1 MWLQNKSIDASSGG
15 FAILCRMKPKKLSL
29 PKTIV
34 AAAAVALV
42 AGCAMFGVSHH
53 RATSVMQYLY
63 PKQSEHV
70 DTPTVPV
77 LSLPLK
83 VGIAFV
89 PDEQS
94 ETRGNIYIPTENAQ
108 FSEKQ
113 KMALMKEV
121 GDNFKKLPFVQSI
134 ESIPSAYVTPRGSFA
149 NLDQLR
155 SMFGVDEIVLL
166 SYDQVQ
172 FTDEGMLSM
181 TYWTVVGAYVIQGE
195 KNDTKTMMDA
205 VVYDI
210 ASRKLLFRA
219 PGISQIK
226 ASATP
231 VNLSEQ
237 LRTDSELGFNQ
248 AATNLVSNL
257 QEQLNLFKE
266 RVKSSPEEFKVV
278 AKPGYKGAASVG
290 GLDLILVAGMGA
302 FLLWSR
308 KARSV

>member
-1 MWLQNKSIDASSGG
+1 
-15 FAILCRMKPKKLSL
+15 MKLKNLSFPKI
-29 PKTIV
+29 IV
-34 AAAAVALV
+34 AAASVALV

-63 PKQSEHV
+63 PNQSEHV

-89 PDEQS
+89 PEEQS
-94 ETRGNIYIPTENAQ
+94 QTRGNVFIPMEDAQ

-113 KMALMKEV
+113 KMALMKAV
-121 GDNFKKLPFVQSI
+121 SDNFKKLPFVQSI
-134 ESIPSAYVTPRGSFA
+134 ELIPSAYVTPRGSFA

-155 SMFGVDEIVLL
+155 SMFGVDVIVLL

-237 LRTDSELGFNQ
+237 LRIDSERGFNQ
-248 AATNLVSNL
+248 ATTNLVSNL
-257 QEQLNLFKE
+257 QDQLTLFKE

-278 AKPGYKGAASVG
+278 AKPGYKGAASLG
-290 GLDLILVAGMGA
+290 GLDLILVAGMGV
-302 FLLWSR
+302 FFLWSR
-308 KARSV
+308 RTKSV